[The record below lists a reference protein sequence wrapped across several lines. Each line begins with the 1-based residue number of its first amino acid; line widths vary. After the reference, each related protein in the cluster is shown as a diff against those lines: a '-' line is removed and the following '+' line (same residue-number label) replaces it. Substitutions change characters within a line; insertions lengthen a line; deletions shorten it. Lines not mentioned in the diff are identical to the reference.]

1 MCIPIDMI
9 KWVLYDK
16 SQNEFETGSDEEE
29 DYAQQLRIAQK
40 IAYVLAQKTI
50 NERNHKSKTNV

>member
-16 SQNEFETGSDEEE
+16 SQNEFETGLDEEE
-29 DYAQQLRIAQK
+29 
-40 IAYVLAQKTI
+40 
-50 NERNHKSKTNV
+50 NEY